1 MTKNSTFSLSQKTQ
15 GSLLTWAWRENALLR
30 TFRRL
35 LRALLVAACGLF
47 VSAASAQTK
56 TPLLY
61 DSFDTCNGIG
71 GTGSNWS
78 GSTVTGT
85 RQKIVAKV
93 EGWNFHDGYA
103 GKRCAWF
110 GYSSSEIGY
119 AITPSL
125 NISGNGKIE
134 FNAASFTGQ
143 AQATTLDIS
152 VAEGSATLS
161 TSSFSLTAGSF
172 ETYTVNISNASSGLR
187 IKIAASKAE
196 ERFFFDEFYA
206 YREEGSEGGGGQ
218 EGGGGEATGTADPAI
233 SFSASSCVAYVG
245 SPTTYPTFNN
255 PNNLTGISFAS
266 SNGSVATV
274 DAETGAVA
282 LTGTAGTSTIS
293 ATFGGNT
300 TYKASTV
307 SYTLNVVNVNSQTY
321 LYKKVT
327 DANDLHEGG
336 SYILV
341 CEAQGKVC
349 KSVSSDKGQPAAAY
363 IADSIACQS
372 ETAPLCFIL
381 ESSSSY
387 WQLKTAEGEYLRTAF
402 SSTDLTLSNATT
414 DYSKWSISF
423 DENGN
428 VSIKNDKN
436 SDRTI
441 SYSTGYSIFGN
452 YTESGTSNYNSIQL
466 YQKVYNIN
474 IPEVTQGYST
484 LYNADAAYI
493 MPAGLK
499 GLMVTNAPRTGY
511 ITTEVA
517 YTGGKVVPA
526 QTALLLNGTAGK
538 YYAPVTENA
547 GTATSIQ
554 NWLHGTRTADNY
566 TSVVEDVYYY
576 KLAVDENNTP
586 GFYWGA
592 EQGAAFLLTKPS
604 TAYLAV
610 PKSVGNA
617 SALLFDLNTHIQD
630 VNNGQA
636 AYSPAV
642 YDLCGRRVA
651 QPAKGFYI
659 AGGRKVILK

>member
-1 MTKNSTFSLSQKTQ
+1 MTT
-15 GSLLTWAWRENALLR
+15 
-30 TFRRL
+30 
-35 LRALLVAACGLF
+35 
-47 VSAASAQTK
+47 
-56 TPLLY
+56 LLY
-61 DSFDTCNGIG
+61 DSFDSCSGKG

-78 GSTVTGT
+78 VSTVT
-85 RQKIVAKV
+85 KNVIVAKV
-93 EGWNFHDGYA
+93 EGWTFQDGYA
-103 GKRCAWF
+103 GNQCAWF

-125 NISGNGKIE
+125 DISGNGKIE
-134 FNAASFTGQ
+134 FKAASFKGQ
-143 AQATTLDIS
+143 TQATTLDIS

-161 TSSFSLTAGSF
+161 TSSFSLTEGSF
-172 ETYTVNISNASSGLR
+172 KKYTVNISNASSGLR

-196 ERFFFDEFYA
+196 ERFFFDEFFA
-206 YREEGSEGGGGQ
+206 FREGGSEGGGGQ

-245 SPTTYPTFNN
+245 SSTTYPTFNN

-274 DAETGAVA
+274 DAETGAVT
-282 LTGTAGTSTIS
+282 LTGTAGSTTIS
-293 ATFGGNT
+293 ASFGGNT

-307 SYTLNVVNVNSQTY
+307 SYTLNVVNVNSQTF

-327 DANDLHEGG
+327 DANDLQEGG

-349 KSVSSDKGQPAAAY
+349 KSVSSDKGEPAAAY
-363 IADSIACQS
+363 IADGIASQS

-387 WQLKTAEGEYLRTAF
+387 WRLKTAEKKYLATAS
-402 SSTDLTLSNATT
+402 SSTNLTLSNATT

-423 DENGN
+423 EENGN
-428 VSIKNDKN
+428 VSIKNYKN

-499 GLMVTNAPRTGY
+499 GLKVTKAARDGY
-511 ITTEVA
+511 ITTVEA
-517 YTGGKVVPA
+517 YTEGIVVPA
-526 QTALLLNGTAGK
+526 QTALLMNGTPGK
-538 YYAPVTENA
+538 FYAPVTENA
-547 GTATSIQ
+547 GTETNAGTATSNQ

-566 TSVVEDVYYY
+566 TNVEGGNVYYY

-592 EQGAAFLLTKPS
+592 ENGAAFLLTKSS

-610 PKSVGNA
+610 PKTASNA
-617 SALLFDLNTHIQD
+617 SALLFDLNTQIHD
-630 VNNGQA
+630 TNNGEA
-636 AYSPAV
+636 ATSPAV

>member
-1 MTKNSTFSLSQKTQ
+1 MD
-15 GSLLTWAWRENALLR
+15 A
-30 TFRRL
+30 
-35 LRALLVAACGLF
+35 V
-47 VSAASAQTK
+47 
-56 TPLLY
+56 
-61 DSFDTCNGIG
+61 
-71 GTGSNWS
+71 WS

-85 RQKIVAKV
+85 RQEIVAKV
-93 EGWNFHDGYA
+93 EGWTFHDGYA
-103 GKRCAWF
+103 GNQCAWF

-125 NISGNGKIE
+125 AISGNGKIV
-134 FNAASFTGQ
+134 FKAASFTGQ

-172 ETYTVNISNASSGLR
+172 QTYTVNISNASSRLR

-206 YREEGSEGGGGQ
+206 YPEEGSEGGGGQ

-233 SFSASSCVAYVG
+233 SFSASLCVAYVG

-307 SYTLNVVNVNSQTY
+307 SYTLNVVNVNSQTF

-327 DANDLHEGG
+327 DANDLQEGG

-349 KSVSSDKGQPAAAY
+349 KSVSSNKGQPAAAY
-363 IADSIACQS
+363 IADGIACQS
-372 ETAPLCFIL
+372 ETAPLRFIL

-387 WQLKTAEGEYLRTAF
+387 WLLKTADEKYQYLSTAF

-414 DYSKWSISF
+414 DYIKWSISF

-436 SDRTI
+436 SDRSI
-441 SYSTGYSIFGN
+441 SYSTGYSKFGN

-499 GLMVTNAPRTGY
+499 GLMVTNAARAGY
-511 ITTEVA
+511 ITTVEA
-517 YTGGKVVPA
+517 YTEGNVVPA
-526 QTALLLNGTAGK
+526 QTALLLNGIPGK
-538 YYAPVTENA
+538 FYAPVTENA
-547 GTATSIQ
+547 GTATSNQ

-566 TSVVEDVYYY
+566 TNVEGGDVYYY

-592 EQGAAFLLTKPS
+592 ENGAAFLLTKPS

-610 PKSVGNA
+610 PKSVSNA
-617 SALLFDLNTHIQD
+617 SALLFDLNTQIQD
-630 VNNGQA
+630 ANNGQA
-636 AYSPAV
+636 ATSPAV

>member
-1 MTKNSTFSLSQKTQ
+1 MRLICHSCFGPNDDKSLVRLFRQLQ
-15 GSLLTWAWRENALLR
+15 RE
-30 TFRRL
+30 RRYGQQ
-35 LRALLVAACGLF
+35 LVWKYGYWY
-47 VSAASAQTK
+47 TE
-56 TPLLY
+56 
-61 DSFDTCNGIG
+61 
-71 GTGSNWS
+71 
-78 GSTVTGT
+78 TVTGT
-85 RQKIVAKV
+85 LKDIVAKV
-93 EGWNFHDGYA
+93 KGWTFQDGYA
-103 GKRCAWF
+103 GKQCAWF

-125 NISGNGKIE
+125 DISGNGKIE
-134 FNAASFTGQ
+134 FKAASFKGQ
-143 AQATTLDIS
+143 TQATTLDIS

-172 ETYTVNISNASSGLR
+172 KIYTVNISNASSGLR

-196 ERFFFDEFYA
+196 ECFFFDEFYA
-206 YREEGSEGGGGQ
+206 FREGGSEGGGGQ

-255 PNNLTGISFAS
+255 PNNLTGISFSS
-266 SNGSVATV
+266 SNESVATV
-274 DAETGAVA
+274 DAETGTVA

-307 SYTLNVVNVNSQTY
+307 SYTLNVVNVNSQTF

-327 DANDLHEGG
+327 DANDLQEGG

-349 KSVSSDKGQPAAAY
+349 KSVSSDKGQPAAAH
-363 IADSIACQS
+363 IADGIASQS

-381 ESSSSY
+381 ESNSSY
-387 WQLKTAEGEYLRTAF
+387 WRLKTAEEKYLTTAF
-402 SSTDLTLSNATT
+402 SSTNLTLDDATN
-414 DYSKWSISF
+414 YSKWSISF

-441 SYSTGYSIFGN
+441 SYSTSSTVFGN
-452 YTESGTSNYNSIQL
+452 YTVSGTSDYNSIQL

-499 GLMVTNAPRTGY
+499 GLMVTNAARAGY

-517 YTGGKVVPA
+517 YTGDKVVPA

-538 YYAPVTENA
+538 YYAPVTKNA
-547 GTATSIQ
+547 GTAPSIQ

-566 TSVVEDVYYY
+566 TSVKEDVYYY

-592 EQGAAFLLTKPS
+592 ENGAAFLLTKPS

-642 YDLCGRRVA
+642 YDLYGRRVTK
-651 QPAKGFYI
+651 PAKGFYI
-659 AGGRKVILK
+659 ANGRKLILK

>member
-47 VSAASAQTK
+47 VSAASAQTM
-56 TPLLY
+56 TTLLY
-61 DSFDTCNGIG
+61 DSFDTCNGRG

-78 GSTVTGT
+78 GSTVT

-93 EGWNFHDGYA
+93 EGWTFHDGYA
-103 GKRCAWF
+103 GNQCAWF

-143 AQATTLDIS
+143 AQSTTLDIS

-172 ETYTVNISNASSGLR
+172 KTYTVNISNASSGLR

-206 YREEGSEGGGGQ
+206 YREGGSEGGGGQ
-218 EGGGGEATGTADPAI
+218 EGGGSEATGTADPAI

-274 DAETGAVA
+274 DAETGAVV

-307 SYTLNVVNVNSQTY
+307 SYTLNVVNVNSQSY

-327 DANDLHEGG
+327 DANDLQEGG

-349 KSVSSDKGQPAAAY
+349 KSVSSDKGQSAAAY
-363 IADSIACQS
+363 IADGFACQG
-372 ETAPLCFIL
+372 EIVPLCFIL

-387 WQLKTAEGEYLRTAF
+387 WRLKTAEGEYLRTAY
-402 SSTDLTLSNATT
+402 SSTNLTLDKATT

-441 SYSTGYSIFGN
+441 SYSSGYSIFGN

-493 MPAGLK
+493 MPEGLK
-499 GLMVTNAPRTGY
+499 GLMVTNAPRAGY

-538 YYAPVTENA
+538 YYAPVTKNA
-547 GTATSIQ
+547 GTAPSIQ

-566 TSVVEDVYYY
+566 TSVKEDVYYY

-617 SALLFDLNTHIQD
+617 SALLFDLNTQIQD

-636 AYSPAV
+636 ATSPAV

>member
-1 MTKNSTFSLSQKTQ
+1 M
-15 GSLLTWAWRENALLR
+15 
-30 TFRRL
+30 
-35 LRALLVAACGLF
+35 
-47 VSAASAQTK
+47 
-56 TPLLY
+56 
-61 DSFDTCNGIG
+61 
-71 GTGSNWS
+71 
-78 GSTVTGT
+78 
-85 RQKIVAKV
+85 
-93 EGWNFHDGYA
+93 
-103 GKRCAWF
+103 
-110 GYSSSEIGY
+110 
-119 AITPSL
+119 
-125 NISGNGKIE
+125 
-134 FNAASFTGQ
+134 
-143 AQATTLDIS
+143 
-152 VAEGSATLS
+152 S

-307 SYTLNVVNVNSQTY
+307 SYTLNVVNVNSQTF

-327 DANDLHEGG
+327 DAKDLQEGG
-336 SYILV
+336 SYVLV

-349 KSVSSDKGQPAAAY
+349 KSVSSKGQSAAAY
-363 IADSIACQS
+363 IADGIASQG
-372 ETAPLCFIL
+372 EFVPLCFIL
-381 ESSSSY
+381 ESASSY
-387 WQLKTAEGEYLRTAF
+387 WRLKTAERKYLNTA
-402 SSTDLTLSNATT
+402 SSSLTDLTLGDAT

-423 DENGN
+423 DKDGN
-428 VSIKNDKN
+428 VSMKNYK
-436 SDRTI
+436 SKGRAI
-441 SYSTGYSIFGN
+441 SYSTEYSVYGN
-452 YTESGTSNYNSIQL
+452 YTETGTSYYNSIQL

-493 MPAGLK
+493 MPTGLK
-499 GLMVTNAPRTGY
+499 GLMVTNAARAGY
-511 ITTEVA
+511 ITTVEA
-517 YTGGKVVPA
+517 YTEGYVVPA

-538 YYAPVTENA
+538 YYAPVTKNA
-547 GTATSIQ
+547 GTATSNQ
-554 NWLHGTRTADNY
+554 NWLHGTRTAENY
-566 TSVVEDVYYY
+566 TNVEGGDVYYY

-592 EQGAAFLLTKPS
+592 ENGAAFLLTKPS

-617 SALLFDLNTHIQD
+617 SALLFDLNTQIQD
-630 VNNGQA
+630 VNNGQVA
-636 AYSPAV
+636 TSPAV

>member
-1 MTKNSTFSLSQKTQ
+1 MTNKL
-15 GSLLTWAWRENALLR
+15 
-30 TFRRL
+30 TFRSSL
-35 LRALLVAACGLF
+35 KALFVAACSLF
-47 VSAASAQTK
+47 VTAASAQTM
-56 TPLLY
+56 TLFLY
-61 DSFDTCNGIG
+61 DTFDTCSGKG
-71 GTGSNWS
+71 GMDAVWS

-85 RQKIVAKV
+85 QQEIVAKV
-93 EGWNFHDGYA
+93 EGWTFHDGYA
-103 GKRCAWF
+103 GNQCAWF
-110 GYSSSEIGY
+110 GYSTSEIGY

-125 NISGNGKIE
+125 DISGNGKIE

-172 ETYTVNISNASSGLR
+172 KKYTVNISNASSGLR

-255 PNNLTGISFAS
+255 PNNLTGISFSS
-266 SNGSVATV
+266 SNESVATV
-274 DAETGAVA
+274 DAETGTVA

-293 ATFGGNT
+293 ATFSGNT

-307 SYTLNVVNVNSQTY
+307 SYTLNVVNVNSQTF

-327 DANDLHEGG
+327 DANDLQEGG

-349 KSVSSDKGQPAAAY
+349 KSVSSTKGQPAAAY
-363 IADSIACQS
+363 IADGIASQG

-387 WQLKTAEGEYLRTAF
+387 WRLKTAEETYLTAAS
-402 SSTDLTLSNATT
+402 SSTDLTLDNATT
-414 DYSKWSISF
+414 DYIKWSISF

-436 SDRTI
+436 SDRSI
-441 SYSTGYSIFGN
+441 SYSTGYSKFGN

-499 GLMVTNAPRTGY
+499 GLMVTNAPRAGY

-538 YYAPVTENA
+538 FYAPVTENA

-566 TSVVEDVYYY
+566 TSVKEDVYYY

-636 AYSPAV
+636 ASFPAV
-642 YDLCGRRVA
+642 YDLYGRRVA
-651 QPAKGFYI
+651 KPAKGFYI
-659 AGGRKVILK
+659 ANGRKVILK

>member
-1 MTKNSTFSLSQKTQ
+1 M
-15 GSLLTWAWRENALLR
+15 
-30 TFRRL
+30 
-35 LRALLVAACGLF
+35 
-47 VSAASAQTK
+47 
-56 TPLLY
+56 
-61 DSFDTCNGIG
+61 
-71 GTGSNWS
+71 
-78 GSTVTGT
+78 
-85 RQKIVAKV
+85 
-93 EGWNFHDGYA
+93 
-103 GKRCAWF
+103 
-110 GYSSSEIGY
+110 
-119 AITPSL
+119 
-125 NISGNGKIE
+125 
-134 FNAASFTGQ
+134 
-143 AQATTLDIS
+143 
-152 VAEGSATLS
+152 S

-172 ETYTVNISNASSGLR
+172 KTYTVNISNASSGLR

-307 SYTLNVVNVNSQTY
+307 SYTLNVVNVNSQTF

-327 DANDLHEGG
+327 DANDLQEGG

-349 KSVSSDKGQPAAAY
+349 KSVSSTKGQPATAY
-363 IADSIACQS
+363 IADGIASQG

-387 WQLKTAEGEYLRTAF
+387 WRLKTAEETYLTAAS
-402 SSTDLTLSNATT
+402 SSTDLTLDNATT
-414 DYSKWSISF
+414 DYIKWSISF

-428 VSIKNDKN
+428 VSMKNYKN

-499 GLMVTNAPRTGY
+499 GLMVTNAARAGY
-511 ITTEVA
+511 ITTVEA
-517 YTGGKVVPA
+517 YTEGNVVPA
-526 QTALLLNGTAGK
+526 QTALLLNGIPGMF
-538 YYAPVTENA
+538 YAPVTENA
-547 GTATSIQ
+547 GTASSNQ

-566 TSVVEDVYYY
+566 TNVEGGDVYYY

-592 EQGAAFLLTKPS
+592 ESGAAFLLTKSS

-610 PKSVGNA
+610 PKSASNA
-617 SALLFDLNTHIQD
+617 SALLFDLNTQIQD
-630 VNNGQA
+630 ANNGQTA
-636 AYSPAV
+636 TSPAV

>member
-61 DSFDTCNGIG
+61 DSFDTCSGIG

-85 RQKIVAKV
+85 RQEIVAKV
-93 EGWNFHDGYA
+93 EGWTFHDGYA
-103 GKRCAWF
+103 GNQCAWF

-134 FNAASFTGQ
+134 FKAASFTGQ

-218 EGGGGEATGTADPAI
+218 EGGGSEATGTADPAI
-233 SFSASSCVAYVG
+233 SFSAGSCVAYVG
-245 SPTTYPTFNN
+245 STATYPTFNN
-255 PNNLTGISFAS
+255 PNGLSGISFAS
-266 SNGSVATV
+266 SNESVATV
-274 DAETGAVA
+274 DAVTGAVA
-282 LTGTAGTSTIS
+282 LTGTAGSSTIS

-307 SYTLNVVNVNSQTY
+307 SYTLNVVNVNSQTF

-327 DANDLHEGG
+327 DAKDLQEGG
-336 SYILV
+336 SYVLV

-349 KSVSSDKGQPAAAY
+349 KSVSSNKGQPAAAY
-363 IADSIACQS
+363 IADGIASQG
-372 ETAPLCFIL
+372 EIVPLCFFL
-381 ESSSSY
+381 ESASSY
-387 WQLKTAEGEYLRTAF
+387 WQLKTAERKYLNKAS
-402 SSTDLTLSNATT
+402 SSTSTGLTLGDAT

-423 DENGN
+423 DKDGN
-428 VSIKNDKN
+428 VSMKNYKS

-441 SYSTGYSIFGN
+441 SYSTDNSVFGN
-452 YTESGTSNYNSIQL
+452 YAETGNLYNSIQL

-499 GLMVTNAPRTGY
+499 GLMVTNAPRAGY

-517 YTGGKVVPA
+517 YTGDKVVPA

-538 YYAPVTENA
+538 YYAPVTKNA
-547 GTATSIQ
+547 GTAPSIQ
-554 NWLHGTRTADNY
+554 NWLHGTRTAENY
-566 TSVVEDVYYY
+566 TSVGEDVYYY

-592 EQGAAFLLTKPS
+592 ESGAAFLLTKPS

-610 PKSVGNA
+610 PKSVSNA
-617 SALLFDLNTHIQD
+617 SALLFDLNTQIQD

-642 YDLCGRRVA
+642 YDLYGRRVTK
-651 QPAKGFYI
+651 PAKGFYI